1 MENNNLSKHQYF
13 YSVGLS
19 YKADA
24 EMRVI
29 AYDALAKLRLLN
41 KQKRGLKV

>member
-29 AYDALAKLRLLN
+29 ALMLQQNY
-41 KQKRGLKV
+41 VY